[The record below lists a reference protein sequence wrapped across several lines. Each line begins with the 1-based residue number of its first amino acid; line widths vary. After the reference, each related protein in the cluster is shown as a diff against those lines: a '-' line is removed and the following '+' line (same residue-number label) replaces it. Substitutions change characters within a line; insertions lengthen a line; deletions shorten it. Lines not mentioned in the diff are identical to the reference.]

1 MTSQGADRRTVG
13 SAAGWAERSTHRGR
27 PDGEP
32 FGEDVECDP
41 ATPCFAVAMT
51 TSGVSVVCAAGELD
65 RSAVDELR
73 GLLLARLCLCV
84 KGAAIICDLSQA
96 RVFEPTLVT
105 RMLSGTAVR
114 AAGRVVCLFVLPC
127 PGLRTPSTATLS
139 TGGAIGTFALLDD
152 IDSGVRR
159 TGDPGLERDDRQV
172 RRVLDR
178 TIRHCLRDLRG
189 QPPYDTLDAAT
200 RQALRWRLTD
210 AAHAGVGV
218 GPGLLSA
225 AAGIRR
231 ALTSLN
237 ARQHRDAYFALL
249 DAEDHLAG
257 RVEPTSS
264 KPTLPGFSRPA
275 VPPSVPAPRAAS
287 TRELQAGSGPV
298 GGTRCRMSILRQPVV
313 RRPQPT
319 GGSQ

>member
-1 MTSQGADRRTVG
+1 
-13 SAAGWAERSTHRGR
+13 
-27 PDGEP
+27 
-32 FGEDVECDP
+32 
-41 ATPCFAVAMT
+41 
-51 TSGVSVVCAAGELD
+51 
-65 RSAVDELR
+65 
-73 GLLLARLCLCV
+73 
-84 KGAAIICDLSQA
+84 
-96 RVFEPTLVT
+96 
-105 RMLSGTAVR
+105 
-114 AAGRVVCLFVLPC
+114 
-127 PGLRTPSTATLS
+127 
-139 TGGAIGTFALLDD
+139 
-152 IDSGVRR
+152 
-159 TGDPGLERDDRQV
+159 V

>member
-1 MTSQGADRRTVG
+1 
-13 SAAGWAERSTHRGR
+13 
-27 PDGEP
+27 
-32 FGEDVECDP
+32 
-41 ATPCFAVAMT
+41 MT

-114 AAGRVVCLFVLPC
+114 AAGLVVCLFVLPC
-127 PGLRTPSTATLS
+127 PGLRRPSTATLS
-139 TGGAIGTFALLDD
+139 TSGAVGTFALLDD
-152 IDSGVRR
+152 IDSGLRR

-249 DAEDHLAG
+249 DAEDHLTG
-257 RVEPTSS
+257 RVEPT
-264 KPTLPGFSRPA
+264 LPESPRSA
-275 VPPSVPAPRAAS
+275 VPPSVPTPRVAS
-287 TRELQAGSGPV
+287 TREWQAASGPQ
-298 GGTRCRMSILRQPVV
+298 GGTRRRTSIPRQQVV

-319 GGSQ
+319 GGSR